1 MRAALLRE
9 FNKPLSVEN
18 VTVPAVGDQD
28 VLVRVRAAGIC
39 QSDVRMW
46 HGHEADKLP
55 IIMGHECSGIVERV
69 GSNAKGLKKGDRVAI
84 DYRITCGNCY
94 YCSSGRS
101 NLCDFARDIGANV
114 NGGYAEYMSV
124 PYRQLY
130 HLPDEIGFGEGAII
144 GCAVATAYHAARRVA
159 EVKAADDVAII
170 GVGGVGYHILKFVKA
185 MAAKRII
192 AVDLDDRKLA
202 RAARLGAETI
212 NPGSEAA
219 DKLIRERTNGEGV
232 EVAFEAIGNP
242 RTVEATIRS
251 VSRGGRAIQ
260 VGICSDKI
268 SIVPWDD
275 LMYDPRI
282 RNSRKEMQLRVSMDH
297 LRTDIMEII
306 EMVSQ
311 KRLDLSDSVT
321 HRVSL
326 DEVNR
331 GIEMMDKKIGD
342 PVRIVIQP

>member
-1 MRAALLRE
+1 
-9 FNKPLSVEN
+9 
-18 VTVPAVGDQD
+18 
-28 VLVRVRAAGIC
+28 
-39 QSDVRMW
+39 MW
-46 HGHEADKLP
+46 RGHEADKLP
-55 IIMGHECSGIVERV
+55 IIMGHECSGIVERA
-69 GSNAKGLKKGDRVAI
+69 GSSTKGLSKGDRVAI

-130 HLPDEIGFGEGAII
+130 HLPAEIGFEEGAII

-212 NPGSEAA
+212 NPGYQAA

-282 RNSRKEMQLRVSMDH
+282 RNSRKEMQLRISTDH

>member
-9 FNKPLSVEN
+9 FDKPLSLEN
-18 VTVPAVGDQD
+18 VNVPAVGEQD
-28 VLVRVRAAGIC
+28 VLVRVKAVGIC

-46 HGHEADKLP
+46 HGHESDKLP
-55 IIMGHECSGIVERV
+55 LILGHECSGVVERV
-69 GSNAKGLKKGDRVAI
+69 GSSTKGVKQGDRVII

-114 NGGYAEYMSV
+114 DGGYAEYMSV

-130 HLPDEIGFGEGAII
+130 RLPNEIGFEEGAII
-144 GCAVATAYHAARRVA
+144 GCAVATAYHATRRIA
-159 EVKAADDVAII
+159 EVKATDDVAII
-170 GVGGVGYHILKFVKA
+170 GVGGVGYHILKFAKA

-202 RAARLGAETI
+202 RAAKLGAETI
-212 NPGSEAA
+212 NPGREPA
-219 DKLIRERTNGEGV
+219 DTIIRERTNGEGV
-232 EVAFEAIGNP
+232 DVAFEAIGNP

-251 VSRGGRAIQ
+251 VSRGGRAVQ
-260 VGICSDKI
+260 VGICSEKI

-275 LMYDPRI
+275 MMFDPRI
-282 RNSRKEMQLRVSMDH
+282 KNSRKEMQFRVSIDH
-297 LRTDIMEII
+297 LRTDIMEVI
-306 EMVSQ
+306 EMVLH
-311 KRLDLSDSVT
+311 KRVDLSDSVT
-321 HRVSL
+321 HRISL
-326 DEVNR
+326 DEANR